1 MKSHDSHSLGLT
13 LVRSFPSERHESWAA
28 AEESSLRLRAV
39 SPAPHCRACVLQD
52 GVAGLV
58 LRHARVSGVDSHC
71 AAVHPHPHPQPVP
84 NNNLSRAARSSSDW
98 HVERCLA

>member
-28 AEESSLRLRAV
+28 AQESSLRLRAV

-58 LRHARVSGVDSHC
+58 LRHARVSCRSP
-71 AAVHPHPHPQPVP
+71 APAP
-84 NNNLSRAARSSSDW
+84 AARPQQPS
-98 HVERCLA
+98 VPCRETIFRLARRKVFGIKA